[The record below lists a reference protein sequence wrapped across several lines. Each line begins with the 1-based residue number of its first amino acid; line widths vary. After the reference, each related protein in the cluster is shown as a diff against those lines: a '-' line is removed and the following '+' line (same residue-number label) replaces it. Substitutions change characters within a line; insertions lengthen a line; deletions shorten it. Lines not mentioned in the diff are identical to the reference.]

1 MKKPKTIFD
10 HLAGITH
17 KKTKWE
23 DLTEA
28 DQKSFNPYL
37 INRWLS
43 MSPQLIEIVD
53 MFQHYTIGP
62 LTREHVYKLYYD
74 ILPKG
79 KFFSKYIKGKKS
91 DKYNNDLVKFVAEHV
106 QISKREAMEYIDYW
120 KNGHIDELKS
130 LLKKYGKTEKEMKQ
144 WLK

>member
-10 HLAGITH
+10 HLAGITF

-23 DLTEA
+23 DLTEL
-28 DQKSFNPYL
+28 DQKSFSPYL

-62 LTREHVYKLYYD
+62 LSKEHVYKLYYD

-79 KFFSKYIKGKKS
+79 KFFTKYIKGKKS
-91 DKYNNDLVKFVAEHV
+91 DKYNKEL
-106 QISKREAMEYIDYW
+106 ISFLAKHYQVSKSESEEYI
-120 KNGHIDELKS
+120 S
-130 LLKKYGKTEKEMKQ
+130 LLSKDKISTICKKYGKTDKEIKQ

>member
-28 DQKSFNPYL
+28 DQKSFSPYL

-53 MFQHYTIGP
+53 MFQHY
-62 LTREHVYKLYYD
+62 K
-74 ILPKG
+74 
-79 KFFSKYIKGKKS
+79 
-91 DKYNNDLVKFVAEHV
+91 
-106 QISKREAMEYIDYW
+106 IS
-120 KNGHIDELKS
+120 
-130 LLKKYGKTEKEMKQ
+130 
-144 WLK
+144 

>member
-10 HLAGITH
+10 HLAGITF

-23 DLTEA
+23 DLTES
-28 DQKSFNPYL
+28 DQKSFSPYL

-62 LTREHVYKLYYD
+62 LSKEHVYKLYYD

-79 KFFSKYIKGKKS
+79 KFFTKYIKGKKS
-91 DKYNNDLVKFVAEHV
+91 DKYNKEL
-106 QISKREAMEYIDYW
+106 ISFLAKHYQVSKSESEEYI
-120 KNGHIDELKS
+120 S
-130 LLKKYGKTEKEMKQ
+130 LLSKDKISTICKKYDKTDKEIKQ

>member
-10 HLAGITH
+10 HLAGITF

-28 DQKSFNPYL
+28 DQKSFSPYL

-53 MFQHYTIGP
+53 MFQHYTIGS
-62 LTREHVYKLYYD
+62 LTKEHVYKLYFD
-74 ILPKG
+74 VLPKG

-91 DKYNNDLVKFVAEHV
+91 DKYNTELVSFIAKHYQIAKNEAE
-106 QISKREAMEYIDYW
+106 EYITLLD
-120 KNGHIDELKS
+120 KEQLQS
-130 LLKKYGKTEKEMKQ
+130 LCKKYGKSDKEIKQ

>member
-10 HLAGITH
+10 HLAGITF

-23 DLTEA
+23 SLNEA
-28 DQKSFNPYL
+28 DRKSFSPYI

-53 MFQHYTIGP
+53 MFQKYTIGS
-62 LTREHVYKLYYD
+62 LSKEHVYKLYYD
-74 ILPKG
+74 ILPKQ
-79 KFFSKYIKGKKS
+79 KYFSKYIKGKKS
-91 DKYNNDLVKFVAEHV
+91 NKFNTELVNLLREYFQA
-106 QISKREAMEYIDYW
+106 SKREIEDLIPL
-120 KNGHIDELKS
+120 LKHDDIIS
-130 LLKKYGKTEKEMKQ
+130 ILKKYGKTEKEVKQ

>member
-10 HLAGITH
+10 HLAGITF

-23 DLTEA
+23 DLTES
-28 DQKSFNPYL
+28 DQKSFSPYL

-62 LTREHVYKLYYD
+62 LSKEHVYKLYYD

-79 KFFSKYIKGKKS
+79 KFFTKYIKGKKS
-91 DKYNNDLVKFVAEHV
+91 DKYNKEL
-106 QISKREAMEYIDYW
+106 ISFLAKHYQVSKSESEEYI
-120 KNGHIDELKS
+120 S
-130 LLKKYGKTEKEMKQ
+130 LLSKDEISAICKKYGKTDKEIKQ

>member
-10 HLAGITH
+10 HLAGITF

-28 DQKSFNPYL
+28 DQKSFSPYL

-62 LTREHVYKLYYD
+62 LTKEHVYKLYFD
-74 ILPKG
+74 VLPKG

-91 DKYNNDLVKFVAEHV
+91 DKYNTELVSFIAKHFEIAKNEAE
-106 QISKREAMEYIDYW
+106 EYI
-120 KNGHIDELKS
+120 S
-130 LLKKYGKTEKEMKQ
+130 LLDKDQLRSICKKYGKSDKEIKQ

>member
-17 KKTKWE
+17 KKTKWD

-28 DQKSFNPYL
+28 DQKSFSPYL

-43 MSPQLIEIVD
+43 MAPELIEIVD

-62 LTREHVYKLYYD
+62 LTKEHVYKLYYD

-79 KFFSKYIKGKKS
+79 KRGRR
-91 DKYNNDLVKFVAEHV
+91 LH
-106 QISKREAMEYIDYW
+106 
-120 KNGHIDELKS
+120 
-130 LLKKYGKTEKEMKQ
+130 
-144 WLK
+144 

>member
-10 HLAGITH
+10 HLAGITF

-23 DLTEA
+23 DLTEL
-28 DQKSFNPYL
+28 DQKSFSPYL

-62 LTREHVYKLYYD
+62 LSKEHVYKLYYD

-79 KFFSKYIKGKKS
+79 KFFTKYIKGKKS
-91 DKYNNDLVKFVAEHV
+91 DKYNKELISFLAKHY
-106 QISKREAMEYIDYW
+106 QISKSESEEYIPLLS
-120 KNGHIDELKS
+120 KDEIS
-130 LLKKYGKTEKEMKQ
+130 AICKKYGKTNKEIKQLMK
-144 WLK
+144 

>member
-10 HLAGITH
+10 HLAGITF
-17 KKTKWE
+17 KKIKWE

-28 DQKSFNPYL
+28 DQKSFSPYL

-62 LTREHVYKLYYD
+62 LTKEHVYKLYFD
-74 ILPKG
+74 VLPKG

-91 DKYNNDLVKFVAEHV
+91 DKYNTELVSFIAKHFEIAKNEAE
-106 QISKREAMEYIDYW
+106 EYI
-120 KNGHIDELKS
+120 S
-130 LLKKYGKTEKEMKQ
+130 LLDKDQLQSICKKYGKSDKEIKQ

>member
-10 HLAGITH
+10 HLAGITF

-23 DLTEA
+23 DLTES
-28 DQKSFNPYL
+28 DQKSFSPYL

-62 LTREHVYKLYYD
+62 LSKEHVYKLYYD

-79 KFFSKYIKGKKS
+79 KFFTKYIKGKKS
-91 DKYNNDLVKFVAEHV
+91 DKYNKELISFLAKHY
-106 QISKREAMEYIDYW
+106 QISKSESEEYIPLLS
-120 KNGHIDELKS
+120 KDEIS
-130 LLKKYGKTEKEMKQ
+130 AICKKYGKTNKEIKQLMK
-144 WLK
+144 

>member
-10 HLAGITH
+10 HLAGITF

-23 DLTEA
+23 DLTEL
-28 DQKSFNPYL
+28 DQKSFSPYL

-62 LTREHVYKLYYD
+62 LSKEHVYKLYYD

-79 KFFSKYIKGKKS
+79 KFFTKYIKGKKS
-91 DKYNNDLVKFVAEHV
+91 DKYNKELISFLAKHY
-106 QISKREAMEYIDYW
+106 QISKSESEEYIPLLS
-120 KNGHIDELKS
+120 KDEIS
-130 LLKKYGKTEKEMKQ
+130 AICKKYGKTDKEIKQLMK
-144 WLK
+144 

>member
-10 HLAGITH
+10 HLAGITF

-28 DQKSFNPYL
+28 DQKSFTPYL

-62 LTREHVYKLYYD
+62 LTKEHVYKLYYD

-79 KFFSKYIKGKKS
+79 KFFSKYIKGKKA
-91 DKYNNDLVKFVAEHV
+91 DKYNKDLVSLV
-106 QISKREAMEYIDYW
+106 SKHYEVSKSESEEY
-120 KNGHIDELKS
+120 LS
-130 LLKKYGKTEKEMKQ
+130 LLNKNDILSICKKYGKSDKEVKQ
-144 WLK
+144 LLKK

>member
-1 MKKPKTIFD
+1 MKKPKTLFD

-17 KKTKWE
+17 KKVKWE
-23 DLTEA
+23 ELDDT
-28 DQKSFNPYL
+28 DRKSFTPYL

-43 MSPQLIEIVD
+43 MSPELIEIVD

-62 LTREHVYKLYYD
+62 LSKEHVYKLYYD

-79 KFFSKYIKGKKS
+79 KFFTKYIKGKKS
-91 DKYNNDLVKFVAEHV
+91 NKYNPELINLLREFFEV
-106 QISKREAMEYIDYW
+106 SKREIEDLIPLMDSNDI
-120 KNGHIDELKS
+120 IS
-130 LLKKYGKTEKEMKQ
+130 ISKKYGKTEKQIKQ

>member
-10 HLAGITH
+10 HLAGITF

-28 DQKSFNPYL
+28 DQKSFTPYL

-62 LTREHVYKLYYD
+62 LSKEHVYKLYYD

-91 DKYNNDLVKFVAEHV
+91 DKYNKDLVSL
-106 QISKREAMEYIDYW
+106 ISKHYEVSKSESEEY
-120 KNGHIDELKS
+120 LS
-130 LLKKYGKTEKEMKQ
+130 LLNKDDILSICKKYGKSDKEVKQ
-144 WLK
+144 LLKK

>member
-10 HLAGITH
+10 HLAGITF

-23 DLTEA
+23 SLNEA
-28 DQKSFNPYL
+28 DRKSFSPYI

-62 LTREHVYKLYYD
+62 LTKEDVYKLYYD

-79 KFFSKYIKGKKS
+79 KFFNKYIKGKKS
-91 DKYNNDLVKFVAEHV
+91 NKYNTELVNFIASHY
-106 QISKREAMEYIDYW
+106 QIAKREAEDYID
-120 KNGHIDELKS
+120 
-130 LLKKYGKTEKEMKQ
+130 LLDKDQIINLCKKYGKSEKEVKK